1 MFGTAVAQRAAHSAQ
16 GEEIATMEAIRK
28 RLEQELKAALSRLR
42 QQGGAVA
49 MDELLGPSG
58 EHWAFADEV
67 DEIQANE
74 RREIGFATR
83 ELLVDRVNRLAAALE
98 RLNSGD
104 YGTCVE
110 CGEAIAPARLRVMPE
125 VQTCV
130 RCQDRLER
138 LGRQFQPVEVEA
150 GVGDDD

>member
-1 MFGTAVAQRAAHSAQ
+1 MD
-16 GEEIATMEAIRK
+16 AIRK
-28 RLEQELKAALSRLR
+28 RLEQDLKTALARLR
-42 QQGGAVA
+42 QHGGGAALEDLV
-49 MDELLGPSG
+49 GPRG

-83 ELLVDRVNRLAAALE
+83 ELLVDRVNRLTAALD